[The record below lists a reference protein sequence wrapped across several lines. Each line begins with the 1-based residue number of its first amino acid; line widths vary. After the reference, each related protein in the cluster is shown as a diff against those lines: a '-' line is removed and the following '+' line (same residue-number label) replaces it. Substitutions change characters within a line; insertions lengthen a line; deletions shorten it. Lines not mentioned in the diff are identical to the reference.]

1 MVNNELFNKEGKYMT
16 DPRNTILASNL
27 INYSCELKEGE
38 KVLIESEG
46 METPLVKE
54 LIKEA
59 YKAKAF
65 PFVTTKNNNSKRELL
80 MNITKEQ
87 LDLMAKYEALR
98 MKDMDAYI
106 GIRASKNSSELSD
119 VPEEKMNLY
128 NKYFRAPVH
137 SNIRVPNTKWCV
149 LRYPS
154 YSMSQSAGMST
165 EAFEEFYYNVCNL
178 DYSKMSKAMD
188 SLVELMNKTDN
199 VRIVGPG
206 TDLIFSIKDIPA
218 IKCDG
223 KSNIPDGEVFTAPVQ
238 TSINGTLSYNT
249 PSIYNGFTFNNIKLE
264 FNDGKII
271 NATANDTQRIN
282 AILDTDDGSR
292 YVGEFAI
299 GVNPYILH
307 PMKDTLF
314 DEKISGSIH
323 FTPGRCYDEAP
334 NGNKSAIHW
343 DLVLIQ
349 RPDYGGGE
357 IYFDDVLIRKDGLFI
372 IDELKV
378 LNPENLK

>member
-1 MVNNELFNKEGKYMT
+1 MT
-16 DPRNTILASNL
+16 DPRNTKLANNL

-38 KVLIESEG
+38 KVLIEANG
-46 METPLVKE
+46 VETPLIKE

-59 YKAKAF
+59 YKANVI
-65 PFVTTKNNNSKRELL
+65 PFVSIKDNELERELL
-80 MNITKEQ
+80 MNASKEQ
-87 LDLMAKYEALR
+87 LDLRAKYEALR

-106 GIRASKNSSELSD
+106 GVRASNNSSELSD

-128 NKYFRAPVH
+128 NRYFRSPVH
-137 SNIRVPNTKWCV
+137 SDIRVPSTKWCV
-149 LRYPS
+149 LRYPN
-154 YSMSQSAGMST
+154 YSMAQSADMST
-165 EAFEEFYYNVCNL
+165 EAFEAFYFNVCNL

-188 SLVELMNKTDN
+188 SLVELMNKTDK
-199 VRIVGPG
+199 VRLVAPG
-206 TDLIFSIKDIPA
+206 TDLTFSIKDIPA

-223 KSNIPDGEVFTAPVQ
+223 KANIPDGEVYTAPVKN
-238 TSINGTLSYNT
+238 SINGTLAYNT
-249 PSIYNGFTFNNIKLE
+249 PSAYNGFTFNDIK
-264 FNDGKII
+264 FKFKDGRII
-271 NATANDTQRIN
+271 NATANNSERIN
-282 AILDTDDGSR
+282 EILNTDDGAR

-314 DEKISGSIH
+314 DEKIAGSIH
-323 FTPGRCYDEAP
+323 FTPGASYDEAP
-334 NGNKSAIHW
+334 NGNSSAIHW

-349 RPDYGGGE
+349 RADYGGGE
-357 IYFDDVLIRKDGLFI
+357 IYFDDVLIRKDGIFV

>member
-1 MVNNELFNKEGKYMT
+1 MI
-16 DPRNTILASNL
+16 DQRNTLLANNL

-46 METPLVKE
+46 IETPLVKE
-54 LIKEA
+54 LVKEA
-59 YKAKAF
+59 YKAKAI
-65 PFVTTKNNNSKRELL
+65 PFLTIKNSESKRELL
-80 MNITKEQ
+80 MGATKEQ
-87 LDLMAKYEALR
+87 LELMAKYEVLR

-106 GIRASKNSSELSD
+106 GIRASNNSSELSD
-119 VPEEKMNLY
+119 VPEEKMTLY
-128 NKYFRAPVH
+128 NKYFRSPVH
-137 SNIRVPNTKWCV
+137 SDIRVPHTRWCV
-149 LRYPS
+149 LRYPNS
-154 YSMSQSAGMST
+154 SMSQSADMST
-165 EAFEEFYYNVCNL
+165 EAFEKFYFNVCNL

-188 SLVELMNKTDN
+188 SLVELMNKTDK
-199 VRIVGPG
+199 VRLVAPD
-206 TDLIFSIKDIPA
+206 TDLTFSIKDIPA

-223 KSNIPDGEVFTAPVQ
+223 KMNIPDGEVYTAPVK

-249 PSIYNGFTFNNIKLE
+249 PSVYNGFSFNNIKFE
-264 FNDGKII
+264 FKDGKII
-271 NATANDTQRIN
+271 NATANNTERIN
-282 AILDTDDGSR
+282 AILDTDDGAR

-314 DEKISGSIH
+314 DEKIAGSIH
-323 FTPGRCYDEAP
+323 FTPGASYDDAS
-334 NGNKSAIHW
+334 NGNNSAIHW

-349 RPDYGGGE
+349 RADYGGGE
-357 IYFDDVLIRKDGLFI
+357 IYFDDVLIRKDGIFV

>member
-1 MVNNELFNKEGKYMT
+1 MI
-16 DPRNTILASNL
+16 DPRDTKLANNL

-38 KVLIESEG
+38 KVLIESNG
-46 METPLVKE
+46 MSIPLINE

-59 YKAKAF
+59 YKAKAI
-65 PFVTTKNNNSKRELL
+65 PFVTIKDKSFERELL
-80 MNITKEQ
+80 IGASKEQ
-87 LDLMAKYEALR
+87 IDLRAKYEAIR

-106 GIRASKNSSELSD
+106 GIRAVKNASEFSD

-128 NKYFRAPVH
+128 NKYFQSPVH

-149 LRYPS
+149 LRYPTN
-154 YSMSQSAGMST
+154 SMAQCADMST
-165 EAFEEFYYNVCNL
+165 ETFEEFYYNVCNL

-188 SLVELMNKTDN
+188 ALVDLMNKTDK
-199 VRIVGPG
+199 VRLVGPG
-206 TDLIFSIKDIPA
+206 TDLTFSIKDIPA

-223 KSNIPDGEVFTAPVQ
+223 KMNIPDGEVYTAPIKN
-238 TSINGTLSYNT
+238 SINGTLAYNT
-249 PSIYNGFTFNNIKLE
+249 LSVYNGFTFTDIK
-264 FNDGKII
+264 FQFKDGKII
-271 NATANDTQRIN
+271 NATANNTKRIN
-282 AILDTDDGSR
+282 DILDTDDGAR

-299 GVNPYILH
+299 GVNPYVLH

-314 DEKISGSIH
+314 DEKIAGSIH
-323 FTPGRCYDEAP
+323 FTPGHCYDDAP
-334 NGNKSAIHW
+334 NGNTSAIHW

-349 RPDYGGGE
+349 RSDYGGGE
-357 IYFDDVLIRKDGLFI
+357 IYFDDTLIRKNGIFV